1 MLHQNFIAEMF
12 VGKDPEASYT
22 PDGRY
27 VVKFPACW
35 SRDAEEKIW
44 LDCVIWGNI
53 TKSEKPT
60 AKELGALACFV
71 SEYVKEGDRIMVFR
85 SRIKGTANGKPRTW
99 EDKDKIVHAASLEL
113 VVFELA
119 ITQARADRPART
131 PSMPA
136 SAAEDALD
144 AESSMTTP
152 VTAPTTVQT
161 GDVFSNYV
169 SKISNQSEVYHD
181 KK

>member
-1 MLHQNFIAEMF
+1 MF

-22 PDGRY
+22 PDGRF

-44 LDCVIWGNI
+44 FDCVIWGNI
-53 TKSEKPT
+53 PSSEQPT
-60 AKELGALACFV
+60 SKELGAFACFV

-85 SRIKGTANGKPRTW
+85 SRIKGTASGKPRTW
-99 EDKDKIVHAASLEL
+99 QDKEKITHAATLEL

-119 ITQARADRPART
+119 ITQAKADRPART

-136 SAAEDALD
+136 PSSEDMTEESDSTSTPAAV
-144 AESSMTTP
+144 S
-152 VTAPTTVQT
+152 TVVQPD
-161 GDVFSNYV
+161 DVFSKYV
-169 SKISNQSEVYHD
+169 SKNSM
-181 KK
+181 

>member
-12 VGKDPEASYT
+12 VGKEPEASYT
-22 PDGRY
+22 PDGRF

-44 LDCVIWGNI
+44 FDCVIWGNI

-60 AKELGALACFV
+60 SKELGAFACFV

-85 SRIKGTANGKPRTW
+85 SRIKGTATGKPRTW
-99 EDKDKIVHAASLEL
+99 EDKEKIVRAATLEL

-119 ITQARADRPART
+119 VTQAKEDRPTRS

-136 SAAEDALD
+136 SASEDLS
-144 AESSMTTP
+144 EEENSLTTLAN
-152 VTAPTTVQT
+152 APTAVQST
-161 GDVFSNYV
+161 DVFSNYV
-169 SKISNQSEVYHD
+169 SKISN
-181 KK
+181 

>member
-12 VGKDPEASYT
+12 VGNGPEASFT
-22 PDGRY
+22 PDGRF

-44 LDCVIWGNI
+44 LDCVVWGNI
-53 TKSEKPT
+53 PASDKPT
-60 AKELGALACFV
+60 AKELGAFACFV

-99 EDKDKIVHAASLEL
+99 EDKEKVVRAASLEL

-119 ITQARADRPART
+119 ITQAKADRPART
-131 PSMPA
+131 PSMSA
-136 SAAEDALD
+136 SASDGASDE
-144 AESSMTTP
+144 ESSVPTS
-152 VTAPTTVQT
+152 VTAPAAVQP
-161 GDVFSNYV
+161 GDVFNNYV
-169 SKISNQSEVYHD
+169 SKTT
-181 KK
+181 K

>member
-1 MLHQNFIAEMF
+1 MLNQNFIAEMF

-22 PDGRY
+22 PDGRF

-44 LDCVIWGNI
+44 FDCVVWGNI
-53 TKSEKPT
+53 PTSDKPT
-60 AKELGALACFV
+60 SRELGAFASFV

-99 EDKDKIVHAASLEL
+99 EDKEKVVRSASLEL

-119 ITQARADRPART
+119 ITQAKADRPART

-136 SAAEDALD
+136 SEDVSEE
-144 AESSMTTP
+144 ESSMTKP
-152 VTAPTTVQT
+152 VTAPTAVQPN
-161 GDVFSNYV
+161 DVFSNYV
-169 SKISNQSEVYHD
+169 SKNSN
-181 KK
+181 

>member
-12 VGKDPEASYT
+12 VGKEPEASYT

-44 LDCVIWGNI
+44 FDCVIWGNI

-60 AKELGALACFV
+60 SKELGAFACFV
-71 SEYVKEGDRIMVFR
+71 SEYVKEGDRIMVFH

-99 EDKDKIVHAASLEL
+99 EDKEKIVRTASLEL

-119 ITQARADRPART
+119 ITQAKEDRPTRT
-131 PSMPA
+131 PSMPTSA
-136 SAAEDALD
+136 SEDVSEED
-144 AESSMTTP
+144 SSLTTP
-152 VTAPTTVQT
+152 VTAPTAVQT
-161 GDVFSNYV
+161 NDVFSNYV
-169 SKISNQSEVYHD
+169 SKISN
-181 KK
+181 